1 MFFSFFILLF
11 DSAAEGAETE
21 LRPGDDLQLAV
32 DNANLGD
39 SLFLRAGTYEQSI
52 TINTSLYVRGEG
64 GTIIRGGDTGILVA
78 VNADNVTLSL
88 LEIVGGHTG
97 IHVSGSSDIRIENV
111 SFSGQTSIGL
121 HIEHSRNVLGE
132 DLHLSGINA
141 TVSSYGIKTYNCSG
155 IELERTTMMGNTYGA
170 FLSTTNFIIIRN
182 STFSRSVR
190 SGVYLTESQLMLSDS
205 QFQGND
211 IGLRTVNSAFVAMGS
226 SFQNNSRYGAFIELS
241 AGNFHDCSFTRNL
254 YALRVREADLRIR
267 TSDFKD
273 NDFNLD
279 VDEVSTI
286 IQTDN
291 SFIGGEKSTERGIPN
306 YVYIILIMCIFA
318 GLKYRL
324 PDRKWEMI
332 VEKLL
337 LIAGVSSIFFI
348 LLIFFFLM
356 REGLHIFEFVSLGE
370 FLFGKTWNPSFDRQP
385 EYGILAL
392 VVSTFLVTAG
402 AVVIAVPIGV
412 GAAVY
417 LAEFASPRV
426 KEFIKP
432 AIELLVGIPSVV
444 YGFFALVILSGWVF
458 DLFGATTRL
467 NALLG
472 SIMLA
477 VMMIPIIVSLSEDA
491 LRSVPQE
498 LREAS
503 FALGAS
509 QWDTSRRVMIPAAL
523 SGIIG
528 AIILGIARAVGET
541 MTVLMATG
549 NSPAFTFNML
559 QSVRTMTATIAIE
572 MGEVAI
578 PSEHY
583 YALFGIGIVL
593 FIITFIINLTADII
607 LNRFRERYV

>member
-1 MFFSFFILLF
+1 M
-11 DSAAEGAETE
+11 
-21 LRPGDDLQLAV
+21 
-32 DNANLGD
+32 
-39 SLFLRAGTYEQSI
+39 
-52 TINTSLYVRGEG
+52 
-64 GTIIRGGDTGILVA
+64 
-78 VNADNVTLSL
+78 
-88 LEIVGGHTG
+88 
-97 IHVSGSSDIRIENV
+97 
-111 SFSGQTSIGL
+111 
-121 HIEHSRNVLGE
+121 
-132 DLHLSGINA
+132 
-141 TVSSYGIKTYNCSG
+141 
-155 IELERTTMMGNTYGA
+155 
-170 FLSTTNFIIIRN
+170 
-182 STFSRSVR
+182 
-190 SGVYLTESQLMLSDS
+190 
-205 QFQGND
+205 
-211 IGLRTVNSAFVAMGS
+211 
-226 SFQNNSRYGAFIELS
+226 
-241 AGNFHDCSFTRNL
+241 
-254 YALRVREADLRIR
+254 
-267 TSDFKD
+267 
-273 NDFNLD
+273 
-279 VDEVSTI
+279 
-286 IQTDN
+286 
-291 SFIGGEKSTERGIPN
+291 
-306 YVYIILIMCIFA
+306 
-318 GLKYRL
+318 
-324 PDRKWEMI
+324 
-332 VEKLL
+332 
-337 LIAGVSSIFFI
+337 
-348 LLIFFFLM
+348 
-356 REGLHIFEFVSLGE
+356 
-370 FLFGKTWNPSFDRQP
+370 
-385 EYGILAL
+385 
-392 VVSTFLVTAG
+392 STFLVTAG